1 MKTPFEMKESVEIE
15 DGQSARVLFGP
26 GDCNL
31 RLIRD
36 HLEIKVS
43 ARNGRIFLEGEEEA
57 LRRALSIIDAL
68 KTIIKT
74 NGSLSRRQVIEAIE
88 SAMQDGQDVLSEVI
102 DVFNHSVT
110 IRPKTDGQR
119 KFIQSI
125 RNNDVVVCIGPA
137 GTGKTY
143 LATAIAL
150 NYLKKRIVSKIVLAR
165 PAVEAGEKLGFL
177 PGDIQAKVHPYLR
190 PIYDALHDMMEY
202 GQLKKYIEN
211 DIIEV
216 IPLAFMRG
224 RTLNNAFIILDEAQ
238 NCTIGQMKMFL
249 TRFGPSSKIIVNGD
263 ISQVDLPG
271 GEVSGL
277 IHSQHMLKNIE
288 GIEFVYLTRFDIVR
302 HSLVKKIVQAYSRET
317 QK

>member
-1 MKTPFEMKESVEIE
+1 MKESVEIE
-15 DGQSARVLFGP
+15 DGQTARLLFGA
-26 GDCNL
+26 GDAHL

-36 HLEIKVS
+36 HLEIKIS
-43 ARNGRIFLEGEEEA
+43 ARNGRIFLEGQEA
-57 LRRALSIIDAL
+57 AVGRAVSIIDAL
-68 KTIIKT
+68 AAIIKQ
-74 NGSLSRRQVIEAIE
+74 NGRLSRRQVIETIA
-88 SAMQDGQDVLSEVI
+88 SAMQNGQDFLSEVI
-102 DVFNHSVT
+102 EVFNHSVT
-110 IRPKTDGQR
+110 IRPKTEGQR
-119 KFIQSI
+119 KFIESI
-125 RNNDVVVCIGPA
+125 RNNDLVICIGPA

-150 NYLKKRIVSKIVLAR
+150 NYLKKRIVSKLVLAR
-165 PAVEAGEKLGFL
+165 PSVEAGEKLGFL

-190 PIYDALHDMMEY
+190 PIYDALHEMVEY

-211 DIIEV
+211 DMIEV

-263 ISQVDLPG
+263 ISQIDLPG
-271 GEVSGL
+271 GELSGL
-277 IHSQHMLKNIE
+277 IHSQHILKDIE

-302 HSLVKKIVQAYSRET
+302 HSLVKKIVQAYSREI